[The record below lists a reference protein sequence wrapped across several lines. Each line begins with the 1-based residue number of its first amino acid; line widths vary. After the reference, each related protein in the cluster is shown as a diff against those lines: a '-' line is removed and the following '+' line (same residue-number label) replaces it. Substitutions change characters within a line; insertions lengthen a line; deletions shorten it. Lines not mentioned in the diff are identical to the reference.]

1 MDLLNLI
8 FRLGVLFA
16 IYGFLWFFIELG
28 LSFLRAGRQKTIGE
42 NYLIKSVKYLF
53 LVNVTFL
60 FCLDLNKNDVSFYN
74 AMPSAIVLVTY
85 FIGKLQQQQQRLQLF
100 GQLNAQIPQT
110 NDFNLKTEIV
120 LIIASIALFIGFLF
134 FPQYA
139 SNNIANWFKS
149 SILDIESTVI
159 IGFVFKVIGF
169 FFLLGMIMKMINAIN
184 YIISGKPVV
193 DIKTNFQSNS
203 TKDEDKF
210 DDFEEIN

>member
-28 LSFLRAGRQKTIGE
+28 LTFLRASRPKTIVE

-60 FCLDLNKNDVSFYN
+60 FCLDLNQNNVSFYN
-74 AMPSAIVLVTY
+74 VMPSAIVLVTY
-85 FIGKLQQQQQRLQLF
+85 FIGKLQRQQQQLQLF
-100 GQLNAQIPQT
+100 GQINAQIPQR

-120 LIIASIALFIGFLF
+120 LIIVSIALFIGFLF

-159 IGFVFKVIGF
+159 IGFIFKIIGF
-169 FFLLGMIMKMINAIN
+169 FFLVGMILKMINAIN

-193 DIKTNFQSNS
+193 DIKTNFKSNS
-203 TKDEDKF
+203 NKDEDKF

>member
-28 LSFLRAGRQKTIGE
+28 LTFLRAGRQKTIGE

-74 AMPSAIVLVTY
+74 VMPSAIVLVTY
-85 FIGKLQQQQQRLQLF
+85 FIGKLQQQQQRVQLF

-110 NDFNLKTEIV
+110 NDFNLKTEII
-120 LIIASIALFIGFLF
+120 LIVASIALFIGFLF

-159 IGFVFKVIGF
+159 IGFIFKIIGF

-203 TKDEDKF
+203 KKDEDKF

>member
-28 LSFLRAGRQKTIGE
+28 LTFLRAGRQKTIGE

-74 AMPSAIVLVTY
+74 VMPSAIVLVTY

-100 GQLNAQIPQT
+100 GQINAQIPQT
-110 NDFNLKTEIV
+110 NDFNLKTEII
-120 LIIASIALFIGFLF
+120 LIVASIALFIGFLF

-193 DIKTNFQSNS
+193 DIKTNFNSKSN
-203 TKDEDKF
+203 KDEDKF

>member
-28 LSFLRAGRQKTIGE
+28 LTFLRAGRQKTIGE

-110 NDFNLKTEIV
+110 NDFNLKTEII
-120 LIIASIALFIGFLF
+120 LIVASLALFIGFLF
-134 FPQYA
+134 IPQYA

-184 YIISGKPVV
+184 YIIYGNPVV
-193 DIKTNFQSNS
+193 DIKTKFQSNS
-203 TKDEDKF
+203 KKDEDKF

>member
-28 LSFLRAGRQKTIGE
+28 LSFLRAGRKKTIGE

-74 AMPSAIVLVTY
+74 VMPSAIVLVTY

-110 NDFNLKTEIV
+110 NDFNLKTEII
-120 LIIASIALFIGFLF
+120 LIVAAIALFVGFLF

-193 DIKTNFQSNS
+193 DIKTNFNSKSN
-203 TKDEDKF
+203 KDEDKF

>member
-28 LSFLRAGRQKTIGE
+28 LTFLRASRPKTIVE

-60 FCLDLNKNDVSFYN
+60 FCLDLNQNNVSFYN
-74 AMPSAIVLVTY
+74 VMPSAIVLVTY
-85 FIGKLQQQQQRLQLF
+85 FIGKLQKQQQRLQLF
-100 GQLNAQIPQT
+100 GQINAQIPQT
-110 NDFNLKTEIV
+110 NDFNLKTEII
-120 LIIASIALFIGFLF
+120 LIVASIALFIGFLF

-139 SNNIANWFKS
+139 SNNIAYWFKS

-159 IGFVFKVIGF
+159 IGFIFKVIGF
-169 FFLLGMIMKMINAIN
+169 FFLLGMILKMINAIN

-193 DIKTNFQSNS
+193 DIKTNFKSNS
-203 TKDEDKF
+203 KKDEDKF

>member
-28 LSFLRAGRQKTIGE
+28 LTFLRAGRQKTIGE

-74 AMPSAIVLVTY
+74 VMPSAIVLVTY
-85 FIGKLQQQQQRLQLF
+85 FIGKLQQQQQRVQLF
-100 GQLNAQIPQT
+100 GQINAQIPQT
-110 NDFNLKTEIV
+110 NDFNLKTEII
-120 LIIASIALFIGFLF
+120 LIVVSIALFIGFLF

-159 IGFVFKVIGF
+159 IGFIFKIIGF

-193 DIKTNFQSNS
+193 DIKTNFNSKSN
-203 TKDEDKF
+203 KDEDK
-210 DDFEEIN
+210 

>member
-28 LSFLRAGRQKTIGE
+28 LTFLRASRPKTIVE

-60 FCLDLNKNDVSFYN
+60 FCLDLNQNNVSFYN
-74 AMPSAIVLVTY
+74 VMPSAIVLVTY

-100 GQLNAQIPQT
+100 GQINAQISQT
-110 NDFNLKTEIV
+110 NDFNLKTEII
-120 LIIASIALFIGFLF
+120 LIVASIALFIGFLF

-149 SILDIESTVI
+149 SILDIESTII
-159 IGFVFKVIGF
+159 IGFIFKIIGF
-169 FFLLGMIMKMINAIN
+169 FFLLGMIMKMMNAIN
-184 YIISGKPVV
+184 YIFSGKPII
-193 DIKTNFQSNS
+193 DIKTNVKSNS
-203 TKDEDKF
+203 KKDEDKF

>member
-28 LSFLRAGRQKTIGE
+28 LTFLRAGRQKTIGE

-85 FIGKLQQQQQRLQLF
+85 FIGKLQQQQQRVQAF
-100 GQLNAQIPQT
+100 GQLNAQIPES
-110 NDFNLKTEIV
+110 NDFNVKTEII
-120 LIIASIALFIGFLF
+120 LIVASIALFIGFLF

-159 IGFVFKVIGF
+159 IGFIFKIIGF

-203 TKDEDKF
+203 KKDEDKF

>member
-28 LSFLRAGRQKTIGE
+28 LTFLRASRPKTIVE

-60 FCLDLNKNDVSFYN
+60 FCLDLNQNNVSFYN
-74 AMPSAIVLVTY
+74 VMPSAIVLVTY

-100 GQLNAQIPQT
+100 GQINAQISQT
-110 NDFNLKTEIV
+110 NDFNLKTEII
-120 LIIASIALFIGFLF
+120 LIVASIALFIGFLF

-159 IGFVFKVIGF
+159 IGFIFKIIGF
-169 FFLLGMIMKMINAIN
+169 FFLLGMIMKMMNAIN
-184 YIISGKPVV
+184 YIFSGKPII
-193 DIKTNFQSNS
+193 DIKTNVKSNS
-203 TKDEDKF
+203 KKDEDKF

>member
-28 LSFLRAGRQKTIGE
+28 LTFLRAGRQKTIGE

-85 FIGKLQQQQQRLQLF
+85 FIGKLQQQQQRVQLF

-110 NDFNLKTEIV
+110 NDFNLKTEII
-120 LIIASIALFIGFLF
+120 LIVASIALFIGFLF

-159 IGFVFKVIGF
+159 IGFIFKIIGF
-169 FFLLGMIMKMINAIN
+169 FFLLGMIMKMFNAIN

-203 TKDEDKF
+203 KKDEDKF

>member
-28 LSFLRAGRQKTIGE
+28 LTFLRAGRQKTIGE

-85 FIGKLQQQQQRLQLF
+85 FIGKLQQQQQRVQLF

-110 NDFNLKTEIV
+110 NDFNLKTEII
-120 LIIASIALFIGFLF
+120 LIVASIALFIGFLF

-203 TKDEDKF
+203 KKDEDKF

>member
-28 LSFLRAGRQKTIGE
+28 LTFLRAGRQKTMGE

-60 FCLDLNKNDVSFYN
+60 FCLDLNQNNVSFYN
-74 AMPSAIVLVTY
+74 AMPSAIVLATY

-100 GQLNAQIPQT
+100 GQLNAQIPQS
-110 NDFNLKTEIV
+110 NDFNLKTEII
-120 LIIASIALFIGFLF
+120 LIVASIGLFIGFLF

-159 IGFVFKVIGF
+159 IGFIFKIIGF

-193 DIKTNFQSNS
+193 DIKTNINSNS
-203 TKDEDKF
+203 KKDEDKF